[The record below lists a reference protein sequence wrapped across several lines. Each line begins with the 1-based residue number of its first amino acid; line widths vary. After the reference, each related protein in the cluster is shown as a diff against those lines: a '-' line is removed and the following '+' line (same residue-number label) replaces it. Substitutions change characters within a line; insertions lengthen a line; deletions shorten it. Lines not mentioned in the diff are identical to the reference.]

1 MFNFNNLYLVLFYYL
16 SVAILYYMKHNPIFF
31 YDKYKYMMNK
41 VTEII
46 KKIESAIFLKNN

>member
-31 YDKYKYMMNK
+31 YLILTQSKTYKE
-41 VTEII
+41 T
-46 KKIESAIFLKNN
+46 